1 MRSAAKSQAGSGNLA
16 MAHQQGSI
24 TSVQKP
30 APVNNSSYTPLKC
43 TERTKKGLKRT
54 KKGLNSVVKQPLS
67 LVSNATGGAAL
78 AGLGGGG
85 CRLSLGE
92 QGRKRGET
100 LEVQSLPQSHAL
112 QKTGGIFCVFAGKV
126 DPSPAPAGF
135 RHHGAWGEGTRGHS
149 RCPALRGALRARQN
163 ICRNKIT
170 KPPPTPDR
178 GCAGGPTKAQ

>member
-30 APVNNSSYTPLKC
+30 APVNSSSYTPRLKVYGKD
-43 TERTKKGLKRT
+43 KKRAEKE

-92 QGRKRGET
+92 
-100 LEVQSLPQSHAL
+100 
-112 QKTGGIFCVFAGKV
+112 
-126 DPSPAPAGF
+126 
-135 RHHGAWGEGTRGHS
+135 
-149 RCPALRGALRARQN
+149 
-163 ICRNKIT
+163 
-170 KPPPTPDR
+170 
-178 GCAGGPTKAQ
+178 